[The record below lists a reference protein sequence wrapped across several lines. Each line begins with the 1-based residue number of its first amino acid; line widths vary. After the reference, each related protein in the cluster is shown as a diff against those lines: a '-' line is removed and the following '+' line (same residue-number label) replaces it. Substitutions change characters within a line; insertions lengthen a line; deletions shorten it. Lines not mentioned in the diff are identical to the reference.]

1 MKRFIY
7 ISILLLVFSCTESS
21 VPPPERPS
29 HLPKDLPRNWGT
41 YEQAAWEQ
49 GRMVYNQDSS
59 MVMIIGERD
68 YAKILGIDPE
78 KAEEAK
84 AKLFEQ

>member
-1 MKRFIY
+1 MKKIIY
-7 ISILLLVFSCTESS
+7 IAVLLIGFSCTESS
-21 VPPPERPS
+21 VPDPVRPS
-29 HLPKDLPRNWGT
+29 HLPKNLPRNWGT

-49 GRMVYNQDSS
+49 GRIVYNQDSS

-68 YAKILGIDPE
+68 YAKILGIDP
-78 KAEEAK
+78 KKVEEAK